1 VEDDAQPADD
11 VLGLPLVGVNEILE
25 GRHGFVVLWVGVDK
39 VTLNYSLITGHNID
53 TSDNHVIS

>member
-1 VEDDAQPADD
+1 
-11 VLGLPLVGVNEILE
+11 
-25 GRHGFVVLWVGVDK
+25 VDR